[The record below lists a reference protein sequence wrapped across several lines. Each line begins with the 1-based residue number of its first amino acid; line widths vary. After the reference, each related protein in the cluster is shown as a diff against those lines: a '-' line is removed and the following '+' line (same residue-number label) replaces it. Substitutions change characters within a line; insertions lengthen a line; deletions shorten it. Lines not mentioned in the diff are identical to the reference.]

1 MKVRAKSN
9 DSEMEE
15 LIASLQ
21 MEVQQVIQESAQI
34 LPKTMRRVTMNYY
47 GRSRRSSGEKMVEVG
62 KDNDMLPY
70 YRHRELPSSIRS

>member
-9 DSEMEE
+9 DSEMKE

-21 MEVQQVIQESAQI
+21 TEVQQVIQESAQI
-34 LPKTMRRVTMNYY
+34 LPKTMRRVTMTYF
-47 GRSRRSSGEKMVEVG
+47 GRNHRSSEEKMVEVG

-70 YRHRELPSSIRS
+70 IVIANCRHR